1 VSLSGTHCWKEY
13 EMAGIVVGVDGSDH
27 AHRALTWAMKEA
39 AIRHVPLTVLAVH
52 AVAASGWTGNPIIL
66 PEDRDDV
73 DKIRNTVQET
83 VAKTA
88 AEIGQPQPPS
98 VTVQAMNG
106 FPAHELIEASRN
118 AELMVLGARGAGGF
132 TTLMIGSVSNQV
144 VHHAHCPVV
153 VVPHD
158 R

>member
-1 VSLSGTHCWKEY
+1 
-13 EMAGIVVGVDGSDH
+13 MAGLVVGVDGSDH

-52 AVAASGWTGNPIIL
+52 AVAASAWTGNPIIM
-66 PEDRDDV
+66 PGDQDVV

-98 VTVQAMNG
+98 VTVRAVDG
-106 FPAHELIEASRN
+106 FPVHELIEASRD
-118 AELMVLGARGAGGF
+118 AELLVLGSRGAGGF
-132 TTLMIGSVSNQV
+132 ARLTMGSVSSQLV
-144 VHHAHCPVV
+144 QHAHCPVV
-153 VVPHD
+153 VVPHE

>member
-1 VSLSGTHCWKEY
+1 
-13 EMAGIVVGVDGSDH
+13 MAGMVVGVDGSDH
-27 AHRALTWAMKEA
+27 SHRALTWAMKEA

-52 AVAASGWTGNPIIL
+52 AVAASAWTGNPIIL
-66 PEDRDDV
+66 PGDKDV
-73 DKIRNTVQET
+73 VNKIRGTVEET

-98 VTVQAMNG
+98 VTVLAMDG
-106 FPAHELIEASRN
+106 FPAHELIEASRD
-118 AELMVLGARGAGGF
+118 AELVVLGSRGAGGF
-132 TTLMIGSVSNQV
+132 TSLMIGSVSSQV

-153 VVPHD
+153 VVPHE